1 MDIGV
6 ILKIALIG
14 VLTAIVNQILRKF
27 EKDEIATVTTI
38 AGLVIALIMV
48 VDMISQL
55 FSTLKTLFAFY

>member
-1 MDIGV
+1 MDVGI

-14 VLTAIVNQILRKF
+14 VLTAIVNQILRKL
-27 EKDEIATVTTI
+27 EKDEIATITTI

-55 FSTLKTLFAFY
+55 FATLRSLFSFY

>member
-1 MDIGV
+1 MDIVV

-27 EKDEIATVTTI
+27 EKDEIATITTI
-38 AGLVIALIMV
+38 AGLIIALLMV

-55 FSTLKTLFAFY
+55 FTTLRTLFSFY